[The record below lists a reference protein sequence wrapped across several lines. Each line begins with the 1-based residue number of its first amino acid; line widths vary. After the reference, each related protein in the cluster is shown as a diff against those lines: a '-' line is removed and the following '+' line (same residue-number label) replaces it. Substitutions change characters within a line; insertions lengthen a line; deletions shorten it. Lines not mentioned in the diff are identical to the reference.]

1 FLVSDARRVDTPDLE
16 RYFKVRAL
24 AAGLF
29 AGAVA
34 FAGIFVLRDDAHYLF
49 EGLVHDGLPLVII
62 SALSGLGV
70 LLLLRRGATRGARPL
85 GAQGACAAR
94 GSPTRRAAA
103 RAWAS
108 TLSGSDG
115 AGQRLVEDL
124 IRPAASPL
132 LLLIS
137 HASSNG
143 GVRLRARVAMRT
155 APTSP
160 VFLARR
166 G

>member
-1 FLVSDARRVDTPDLE
+1 CCLLSRRSPCCSRLCSGTWSRRAPGLSKDDDGTASFIVSTT
-16 RYFKVRAL
+16 
-24 AAGLF
+24 
-29 AGAVA
+29 
-34 FAGIFVLRDDAHYLF
+34 
-49 EGLVHDGLPLVII
+49 
-62 SALSGLGV
+62 SS
-70 LLLLRRGATRGARPL
+70 RGAHRTL

-94 GSPTRRAAA
+94 ASPTRRAAA

-115 AGQRLVEDL
+115 VGRRLVEDL

-143 GVRLRARVAMRT
+143 GVRLRARV
-155 APTSP
+155 
-160 VFLARR
+160 
-166 G
+166 